1 MMNTE
6 RILGRIGSWYEC
18 NTVNILL
25 PVLWKSIEIKI
36 RKILVSQMLPKA
48 KQGLKKIGME
58 RTNHK
63 S

>member
-1 MMNTE
+1 MNTE

-18 NTVNILL
+18 NISILL
-25 PVLWKSIEIKI
+25 SVLWKSIEIKF